1 MIGGANEWEIHN
13 SEAESAD
20 CFAHN
25 DVRRSEALV
34 WEKMKGLVLSA
45 LGLLNLG
52 SRSLAGI

>member
-13 SEAESAD
+13 SEAERVD
-20 CFAHN
+20 YFAHN
-25 DVRRSEALV
+25 DFRRSEGLV